1 MNSLYSCSWVKNTT
15 LLKENSDKFDLLVES
30 QISTILKSVVRKM
43 SAAGVGTAYRDSRLF
58 FYSFLRD
65 MYPELVPDDFK
76 ERYENVKPSAAA
88 VNALVGH
95 IVTNEKLPKD
105 FAEKLGDEFHDYTEK
120 EIKVGDKKID
130 NLTFFLTMLSSFR
143 DKPKNPK
150 NKPKPTQQEII
161 SRIKAGKPESSFKKG
176 DNAYETLTLN
186 LSPDENL
193 TFAEQGMGDS
203 TVYTVQKGDL
213 KYRVTLKSFE
223 GDEIQV
229 SDISPDNIASL
240 VVTKPTETRKVEG
253 PQIGEPSF
261 VDVEKPVADYPP
273 FSDSDLDFSGPDPSE
288 LAYGGMRA
296 KEELYGDNDY
306 DEPEAA
312 PTSSVVSPDD
322 EIDFGDEPSKPVAAP
337 TPSISPDD
345 ELSFDDEPSTPVV
358 KPTPAADDLSL
369 DFDDEPTTKE
379 EPESESELVPP
390 GNYSEPDEPGEA
402 DVEKPEK
409 IKSKRDE
416 MIKKKIGYWERLK
429 RDNPELYKKAWAKRQ
444 AALSGE
450 EYIEPGEEDVGSSK
464 SMKNDE
470 EDEEKDF
477 DFQDRLPFYKRMLPH
492 SYDDEDTGDE
502 DPEEKK
508 KSSKQKDKEVK
519 EAYRQRIQRYH
530 TFERRNTLGY

>member
-30 QISTILKSVVRKM
+30 QISTILKSVMRKM
-43 SAAGVGTAYRDSRLF
+43 NAAGVGIPYRDSRLF

-65 MYPELVPDDFK
+65 VHPELIPDDFK
-76 ERYENVKPSAAA
+76 ARFENKKPSGAE
-88 VNALVGH
+88 VNSLVGQ
-95 IVTNEKLPKD
+95 IVMDEKLPKD
-105 FAEKLGDEFHDYTEK
+105 FAEKLGDEFHDYSEK
-120 EIKVGDKKID
+120 EIKVGDKTID

-143 DKPKNPK
+143 DKPKTPK

-161 SRIKAGKPESSFKKG
+161 SRIKTGKVESGFKKG
-176 DNAYETLTLN
+176 DNAYETLNLN

-193 TFAEQGMGDS
+193 TFSDELVVSGA
-203 TVYTVQKGDL
+203 VYVKQKGDL
-213 KYRVTLKSFE
+213 KYRVTLKDFE
-223 GDEIQV
+223 GDEIKV
-229 SDISPDNIASL
+229 SNISPENIVSL
-240 VVTKPTETRKVEG
+240 VVTKPSQKQRVQG
-253 PQIGEPSF
+253 PQGTGMPEFPRF
-261 VDVEKPVADYPP
+261 EEKPVADYPP
-273 FSDSDLDFSGPDPSE
+273 TFGREIDFEGPDPSD

-296 KEELYGDNDY
+296 KEELYGD
-306 DEPEAA
+306 DEPETVST
-312 PTSSVVSPDD
+312 PSVVSPDD
-322 EIDFGDEPSKPVAAP
+322 EIDFGDEPSKPAAAP

-345 ELSFDDEPSTPVV
+345 ELSFDDEPSTPVA

-369 DFDDEPTTKE
+369 DFDDEPATKE

-390 GNYSEPDEPGEA
+390 GNYSDPEEPSEA
-402 DVEKPEK
+402 DIEQPEK

-416 MIKKKIGYWERLK
+416 MIKKKISYWERLK

-508 KSSKQKDKEVK
+508 KSPKQKDKEVK
-519 EAYRQRIQRYH
+519 EAYRQRLQRYH